1 MPFVLFLLCSQSRLS
16 SVSDVFDFSASLNEV
31 PPQFLMSLSIDLM
44 RMEKSG
50 LLTDFICLFLF
61 FLFTTQ
67 IEFCECCV

>member
-1 MPFVLFLLCSQSRLS
+1 MLLLLCSPYRLS
-16 SVSDVFDFSASLNEV
+16 SVSVVFDFSASLNEV
-31 PPQFLMSLSIDLM
+31 PPPFLMSLSIDLM

-50 LLTDFICLFLF
+50 LLTDFICVFL